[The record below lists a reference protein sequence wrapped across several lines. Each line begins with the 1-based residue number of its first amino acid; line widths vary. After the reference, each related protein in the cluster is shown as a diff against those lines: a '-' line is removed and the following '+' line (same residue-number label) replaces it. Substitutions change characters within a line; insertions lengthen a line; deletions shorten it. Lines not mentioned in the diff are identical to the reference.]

1 MFKRLTAILITL
13 AMLFGMCAVVTADT
27 TDPYE
32 YLPRNIT
39 IVCYDSSHNGAVVTW
54 KNPTSVLLTK
64 VTVTDTGNN
73 AVLGT
78 VESPTPGG
86 ISS

>member
-39 IVCYDSSHNGAVVTW
+39 VACYDGDNSVSVAW
-54 KNPTSVLLTK
+54 INPTKQLTFSNSRSDWSPNAMLLSQK
-64 VTVTDTGNN
+64 
-73 AVLGT
+73 
-78 VESPTPGG
+78 
-86 ISS
+86 